1 MALKGLKKLFKFS
14 NDGTQNDEHIL
25 DMIGAVKVKYE
36 NLQGNTDIAVTTIE
50 KEMARKERDYDMV
63 DAIILLGQE
72 ILSYEKEGKIVID
85 DIEKI
90 EEAIKSGASVEN
102 EKVQLSYDK
111 LRDLEK
117 LSKYKL
123 ENMIKATE
131 DSERERRK
139 RARMA
144 KKQKVTKNQEN
155 ENKSGNEKPSD
166 SQNGARETGNAHK
179 GQDASLKDK
188 DNQVEEKMPGENDEN
203 IVDLEESESEKGQEL
218 ENDDMLDKTQIQKE
232 KTTKRSNTF
241 NTDKKGNIKKNQT
254 AKSKTKKSPA
264 KSTDKQ
270 KKSLT

>member
-90 EEAIKSGASVEN
+90 EEAIRSGASVEN
-102 EKVQLSYDK
+102 EKVQQSYDK

-144 KKQKVTKNQEN
+144 KKQKEPKQKNTSTEESDN
-155 ENKSGNEKPSD
+155 ENQSD
-166 SQNGARETGNAHK
+166 SQKGTRETENVQK
-179 GQDASLKDK
+179 EQDFILEE
-188 DNQVEEKMPGENDEN
+188 NQMEKMPIENDEN
-203 IVDLEESESEKGQEL
+203 TVDLEESESEKVQDL
-218 ENDDMLDKTQIQKE
+218 ENKDIVDKTQIQKE
-232 KTTKRSNTF
+232 KEKTTKKNNAF
-241 NTDKKGNIKKNQT
+241 NTDKKGNIKKKQT
-254 AKSKTKKSPA
+254 AKSKTKKRQA
-264 KSTDKQ
+264 KSTDM
-270 KKSLT
+270 